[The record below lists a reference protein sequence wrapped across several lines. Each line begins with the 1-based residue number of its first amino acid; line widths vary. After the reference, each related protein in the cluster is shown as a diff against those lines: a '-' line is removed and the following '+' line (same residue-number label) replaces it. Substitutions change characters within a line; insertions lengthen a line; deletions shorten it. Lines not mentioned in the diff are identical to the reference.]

1 MMEDTKKEMNN
12 YDVLRGYSIEDLAYW
27 IYETI
32 DQHDDMN
39 TANSSDLWEE
49 WLKQSRD

>member
-1 MMEDTKKEMNN
+1 MMEDKKDMSN

-32 DQHDDMN
+32 EQHDDMN
-39 TANSSDLWEE
+39 TPNSQELWEE
-49 WLKQSRD
+49 WLKESRE